1 MGKVYFL
8 IIVLL
13 LAACAPLPTP
23 ATVTPIPDLAEKR
36 HNKLTMV
43 EFFGVT

>member
-8 IIVLL
+8 LMVLL
-13 LAACAPLPTP
+13 LAACAPQPTL
-23 ATVTPIPDLAEKR
+23 ATVTPTPVLVEER
-36 HNKLTMV
+36 YGKLTMV